1 MASSSVASQ
10 LADMVGI
17 NTSSGT
23 VANPTNSGH
32 KSAPG
37 SGVKVGAPASQGA
50 GQRPPTGP
58 AGPQTR
64 GPKPP
69 QPRRPPVPLGGQ
81 HMSQQPSQ
89 QFSAQNPPMGTAPP
103 PIPHPGLK
111 PPYPDARSP
120 QPTMMPNGL
129 MVTPPPT
136 GFIGAG
142 MPPRVPATFIPG
154 MSGLLGR

>member
-1 MASSSVASQ
+1 MASDNQGSSVAAS
-10 LADMVGI
+10 LASMVGI
-17 NTSSGT
+17 NTASGT

-32 KSAPG
+32 RSAPG
-37 SGVKVGAPASQGA
+37 SGVKVGAPAGTGA
-50 GQRPPTGP
+50 GQRSPQTPQ
-58 AGPQTR
+58 GPQAR

-69 QPRRPPVPLGGQ
+69 APKAPKLRQPP
-81 HMSQQPSQ
+81 QQTQPK
-89 QFSAQNPPMGTAPP
+89 FSASNPPLGTAPP
-103 PIPHPGLK
+103 PAPHPGLV

-129 MVTPPPT
+129 MVMPPPT

-142 MPPRVPATFIPG
+142 MPPRVPKTFIPG

>member
-10 LADMVGI
+10 LAGMVGI

-23 VANPTNSGH
+23 VANPTNSGRQNV
-32 KSAPG
+32 AG
-37 SGVKVGAPASQGA
+37 SGVKVGAPAGTGGA
-50 GQRPPTGP
+50 QRLP
-58 AGPQTR
+58 AGPPGAQTR
-64 GPKPP
+64 GSKPP
-69 QPRRPPVPLGGQ
+69 QPKKPPIPMGGQ
-81 HMSQQPSQ
+81 HMSQQRPQ
-89 QFSAQNPPMGTAPP
+89 QFSANNPPMGVQPP
-103 PIPHPGLK
+103 PAPHPGLL

-129 MVTPPPT
+129 MVMPPPA

-142 MPPRVPATFIPG
+142 MPPRVPKTFIPG

>member
-23 VANPTNSGH
+23 VANPTNSGR
-32 KSAPG
+32 SASG
-37 SGVKVGAPASQGA
+37 SGVKVGAPAGT
-50 GQRPPTGP
+50 GGVQRPPQTP
-58 AGPQTR
+58 QGPQAR
-64 GPKPP
+64 GPRPPAPKAPRPP
-69 QPRRPPVPLGGQ
+69 QPRQ
-81 HMSQQPSQ
+81 QQPK
-89 QFSAQNPPMGTAPP
+89 FSANNPPMSVQPP
-103 PIPHPGLK
+103 PIPHPGLI

-129 MVTPPPT
+129 MVMPPPT

-142 MPPRVPATFIPG
+142 MPPRVPKTFIPG